1 MLWRQ
6 ISKMLEIDVDKRL
19 TASEALAHPFLKLE
33 EASNNNNNDSN
44 NDNLYSHTISM
55 VHNTNPS
62 KKRIEEKKPIYS
74 SSDPMMANSSMKCT

>member
-1 MLWRQ
+1 M
-6 ISKMLEIDVDKRL
+6 DKRL

-33 EASNNNNNDSN
+33 EASNNNNNDNN

-62 KKRIEEKKPIYS
+62 KKRI
-74 SSDPMMANSSMKCT
+74 